1 MSKRQQKGC
10 LSLIFD
16 VPIALFSGLVHLVS
30 IPFEKLLAPANKKYS
45 KPFAV
50 VSLVLACFF
59 CVAVYPPGSPDT
71 PSAAQAEPPAEL
83 SMEHA
88 MQTAWAGITLTAEL
102 DATPTPQPTLQPT
115 GTLAP
120 TEIPLPTA
128 TLLVLSTAAQPQTVP
143 SSFPTCIR
151 PQEPQYAKV
160 VSVTD
165 GDTIRVSLDG
175 NVVPLRYIGIDTP
188 ETNEPFGRESTQ
200 KNIELV
206 SGKDVI
212 LYRDVSETD
221 AFGRILRFVFV
232 GDTFINHEMVRQ
244 GYATSFRYAPDT
256 SCADAF
262 DLADNQ
268 ARANGMGMWMA
279 QATFEA
285 GAPSETLVIVFVNK
299 EAEYA
304 DIQNRSIA
312 PINLAGW
319 RLVSEKGSQSC
330 TLSGM
335 IQPGETLRIWAGPD
349 AGPGFNCGFGSNIWN
364 NSESDPGVL
373 YNPQNIEI
381 SRYP

>member
-1 MSKRQQKGC
+1 MV
-10 LSLIFD
+10 D

-30 IPFEKLLAPANKKYS
+30 IPFEKLVAPANKKYG
-45 KPFAV
+45 KPLGV
-50 VSLVLACFF
+50 VSLFFTCFC
-59 CVAVYPPGSPDT
+59 CVAVYPLGSPDT
-71 PSAAQAEPPAEL
+71 PPAAQAEPPAEL
-83 SMEHA
+83 SMDHA
-88 MQTAWAGITLTAEL
+88 MQTAWAGITLAAEL
-102 DATPTPQPTLQPT
+102 DATPTLQPT
-115 GTLAP
+115 GTLAL
-120 TEIPLPTA
+120 TDTPLPTA
-128 TLLVLSTAAQPQTVP
+128 TLPVLSTVIQPQT
-143 SSFPTCIR
+143 SSSIPTCIR
-151 PQEPQYAKV
+151 PQEPQHAKV

-244 GYATSFRYAPDT
+244 GYATSFRYLPDT

-285 GAPSETLVIVFVNK
+285 GAPSETLVIIFVNK

-304 DIQNRSIA
+304 DIQNRSNA

-335 IQPGETLRIWAGPD
+335 IQPGETLRVWAGPD

-381 SRYP
+381 SRFP